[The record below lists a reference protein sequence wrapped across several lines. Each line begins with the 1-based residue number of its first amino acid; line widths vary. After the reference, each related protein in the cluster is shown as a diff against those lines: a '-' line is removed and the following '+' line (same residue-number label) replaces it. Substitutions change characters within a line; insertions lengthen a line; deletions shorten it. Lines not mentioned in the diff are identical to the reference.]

1 MKKNYMAP
9 NTEMINLASEGI
21 MQNPTL
27 SINTTSGASN
37 ISSASEI
44 E

>member
-21 MQNPTL
+21 MQNPSL
-27 SINTTSGASN
+27 SINTTSGAGN
-37 ISSASEI
+37 INTASEI